1 MKIFHYDWSHPDS
14 TTAPDP
20 HLEII
25 LKGSWIYA
33 YKAARDGRYRWTAS
47 VSDGHSLE
55 QAYCA
60 TQNDIECRDGVSPS
74 WRGVGRHRSTS
85 VGDIIVRGED
95 VYVVQGC
102 GFKQLGETGA
112 RIFRRKLGET
122 KFH

>member
-55 QAYCA
+55 DAYRA
-60 TQNDIECRDGVSPS
+60 TQNDLGC
-74 WRGVGRHRSTS
+74 RHRSTS
-85 VGDIIVRGED
+85 VGDIIVKGDD
-95 VYVVQGC
+95 VFVVQGC
-102 GFKQLGETGA
+102 GFRRLSGSIAGV
-112 RIFRRKLGET
+112 FRRRLGET